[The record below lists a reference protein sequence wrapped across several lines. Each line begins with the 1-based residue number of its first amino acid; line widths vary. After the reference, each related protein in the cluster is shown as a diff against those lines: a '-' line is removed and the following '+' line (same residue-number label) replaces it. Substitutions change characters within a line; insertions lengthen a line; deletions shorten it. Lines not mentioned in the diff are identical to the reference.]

1 MESYRSV
8 VSTPKKAKKTPEK
21 AKTFHSPN
29 EGASPQSF
37 HDDTET
43 WQASSPK
50 EGATNDPLTPS
61 GGDWVGSNH
70 RQIVQGSLERA
81 TNPNQTSFH
90 ECPLCY
96 ATFSQKTQLSQ
107 HISLL
112 HCGLV
117 PHSCNFCEAKFVQKH
132 HLKAHIEGMY
142 IK

>member
-1 MESYRSV
+1 MNSNNYIMFIFRFKRLASDDEDEMESYRSV
-8 VSTPKKAKKTPEK
+8 VSTPKKAKKANTLY
-21 AKTFHSPN
+21 SPN

-37 HDDTET
+37 HDDTEP
-43 WQASSPK
+43 WLASSPK
-50 EGATNDPLTPS
+50 E
-61 GGDWVGSNH
+61 VG
-70 RQIVQGSLERA
+70 A

-117 PHSCNFCEAKFVQKH
+117 PHSCNSCEAKFVQKH

-142 IK
+142 IKY

>member
-1 MESYRSV
+1 MESYRQR
-8 VSTPKKAKKTPEK
+8 TPKKANK
-21 AKTFHSPN
+21 FYSPN
-29 EGASPQSF
+29 EGASPKTKKANTFYNHEGASPQSF
-37 HDDTET
+37 NDDIEP
-43 WQASSPK
+43 WQPSSPK
-50 EGATNDPLTPS
+50 EAGP
-61 GGDWVGSNH
+61 
-70 RQIVQGSLERA
+70 

-132 HLKAHIEGMY
+132 HLKAHIEGMFLHKIIVLY
-142 IK
+142 V

>member
-1 MESYRSV
+1 MERYRQK
-8 VSTPKKAKKTPEK
+8 TPKKAKK
-21 AKTFHSPN
+21 ANMFHSPN

-37 HDDTET
+37 HDDTEP
-43 WQASSPK
+43 WKPSSPK
-50 EGATNDPLTPS
+50 EAGP
-61 GGDWVGSNH
+61 
-70 RQIVQGSLERA
+70 

-132 HLKAHIEGMY
+132 HLKAHIEGMFLHKIIVLY
-142 IK
+142 V